1 MEYYLYIESV
11 GYDTK
16 FGLGNPTTMAVDL
29 FTLPKF
35 SHKTTL
41 SPYMMSLF
49 NFTTIGC
56 CFLGAR
62 LS

>member
-1 MEYYLYIESV
+1 MEYYFYIESV

-16 FGLGNPTTMAVDL
+16 FGLGNP

-41 SPYMMSLF
+41 SPYMVSLF

-62 LS
+62 LSY